1 MDSVPGIPRLLT
13 AREVE
18 RALHVRQG
26 TCRYLVSVGALAPVP
41 LPGRHLRFTV
51 EAVRRAIGLAPE
63 PPRREA
69 SAKREPSK
77 EASKREAG
85 AEANRQASAQA
96 RR

>member
-1 MDSVPGIPRLLT
+1 MDFVPGIPRLLT

-41 LPGRHLRFTV
+41 LPGRHPRFTV

-69 SAKREPSK
+69 SSKREPSK
-77 EASKREAG
+77 RGAD

-96 RR
+96 SR